1 MSSIPDIDKANPFEV
16 QRGLDYELVK
26 MGGAVTN
33 ETVKKALDK
42 AVKNVM
48 SNPTYYT
55 DLLEDATYE
64 LLGMKKPNRKKA
76 STATEM
82 EEVKAKDNKA
92 KNQMEKP
99 KVVKESVDLEE
110 KRKNPTDYVIM
121 DVPMFIRML
130 EFARE
135 DATSDMDL
143 HDVAEKL
150 IKLSAQGKPVTMKSY
165 DAVVASDEE
174 KVDEAAKPD
183 FLDLDGDG
191 DKTEPMKKA
200 AKDAKEKDKDMMQ
213 EGISKALSDAIDSLT
228 DDEKVRKAA
237 KAFAAYKLH
246 KKGPDPLKDLDDKTY
261 HKALDVYRDAKNIDE
276 DLDLGHQDDEPDM
289 LKGSLY
295 RIAKYA
301 AELYKML
308 DKYDQMSGEVDF
320 PDWWQEKIHLAKDYM
335 VKAKHYLDFEEKQP
349 ALDMMAEDVMKKA
362 TEKYI
367 QSGVKIG
374 TFDTDE
380 VILKKIYGDNLSNLK
395 RYNTTD
401 YTGDLGDM
409 KGLLFVFAP
418 SGDNFRVYSSTK
430 DWEDYKAKAKG
441 VPANELYPLER
452 EFINKAIDFVMFRSP
467 RITKQPTSLAE
478 NEIEL
483 TEENLDLIKKL
494 VKELISSEDLE
505 AAKRTGTVI
514 KIPRDDKQAQQQ
526 VRSKKINYSTY

>member
-1 MSSIPDIDKANPFEV
+1 MATKDTYLSSLMSSIPDIDKANPFEV

-99 KVVKESVDLEE
+99 KVVKESIEE

-200 AKDAKEKDKDMMQ
+200 AKDAKK
-213 EGISKALSDAIDSLT
+213 
-228 DDEKVRKAA
+228 
-237 KAFAAYKLH
+237 
-246 KKGPDPLKDLDDKTY
+246 
-261 HKALDVYRDAKNIDE
+261 E
-276 DLDLGHQDDEPDM
+276 DIDLGHQDDEPDM

-308 DKYDQMSGEVDF
+308 DKYDKMEDEVDF

-374 TFDTDE
+374 TFDTE
-380 VILKKIYGDNLSNLK
+380 EIILNKIYGDNLSNLK
-395 RYNTTD
+395 RYNVGM

-409 KGLLFVFAP
+409 KNLLFIFAP
-418 SGDNFRVYSSTK
+418 SKNNFRVYSSPQ
-430 DWEDYKAKAKG
+430 DFEDYKAKAKD
-441 VPANELYPLER
+441 VPANELYPLQT
-452 EFINKAIDFVMFRSP
+452 EFNNKAIDFVMFRSP
-467 RITKQPTSLAE
+467 RIIKQPTSLAE

-483 TEENLDLIKKL
+483 TQENIDLIKKI
-494 VKELISSEDLE
+494 VKEIMLKKGNSTMVATNPNTINLAKKQGYQTIPGTED
-505 AAKRTGTVI
+505 AK
-514 KIPRDDKQAQQQ
+514 
-526 VRSKKINYSTY
+526 

>member
-1 MSSIPDIDKANPFEV
+1 MATKDTYLSSLMSSIPDIDKANPFEV

-48 SNPTYYT
+48 SNPNYYT

-64 LLGMKKPNRKKA
+64 LLGIKKPNRKKA

-121 DVPMFIRML
+121 DVPLFIRML

-200 AKDAKEKDKDMMQ
+200 AKDAK
-213 EGISKALSDAIDSLT
+213 ALKEDDWKQA
-228 DDEKVRKAA
+228 DDESDMAHSQLKSMMSNVSKLMSKIDDGEQLDAWVQA
-237 KAFAAYKLH
+237 KLTKSQDYLQS
-246 KKGPDPLKDLDDKTY
+246 
-261 HKALDVYRDAKNIDE
+261 VY
-276 DLDLGHQDDEPDM
+276 
-289 LKGSLY
+289 
-295 RIAKYA
+295 
-301 AELYKML
+301 
-308 DKYDQMSGEVDF
+308 
-320 PDWWQEKIHLAKDYM
+320 DY
-335 VKAKHYLDFEEKQP
+335 LCGEEKQS
-349 ALDMMAEDVMKKA
+349 
-362 TEKYI
+362 T
-367 QSGVKIG
+367 
-374 TFDTDE
+374 
-380 VILKKIYGDNLSNLK
+380 
-395 RYNTTD
+395 
-401 YTGDLGDM
+401 LG
-409 KGLLFVFAP
+409 
-418 SGDNFRVYSSTK
+418 
-430 DWEDYKAKAKG
+430 
-441 VPANELYPLER
+441 
-452 EFINKAIDFVMFRSP
+452 I
-467 RITKQPTSLAE
+467 SLAE
-478 NEIEL
+478 AFDASKFGLPKKITTNMWDKEKIKVDIENGKITQPKWFDEDHEIIDINTKMDMISFDKVYQSNNKRGLPFLNKYLKTPLKLKTPEEAKGKLSVKDIEL
-483 TEENLDLIKKL
+483 TKENIDLIKKI
-494 VKELISSEDLE
+494 VKEVMLKKGNSTMVATNPNTINLAKKQGYQTIPGTED
-505 AAKRTGTVI
+505 AK
-514 KIPRDDKQAQQQ
+514 
-526 VRSKKINYSTY
+526 

>member
-1 MSSIPDIDKANPFEV
+1 MATKDTYLSSLMSSIPDIDKANPFEV

-26 MGGAVTN
+26 MGGVVTN

-48 SNPTYYT
+48 SNPNYYT

-64 LLGMKKPNRKKA
+64 LLGIKKPNRKKA

-99 KVVKESVDLEE
+99 KVVKESIEE

-150 IKLSAQGKPVTMKSY
+150 IKLSAQGKPVTMISYDAVVVSDKEKVDEAVKEVVLSNEILDFLEERGILKGSDAQKVHKDLTAFLKEKGILQMEDY

-200 AKDAKEKDKDMMQ
+200 AKDAKK
-213 EGISKALSDAIDSLT
+213 
-228 DDEKVRKAA
+228 
-237 KAFAAYKLH
+237 
-246 KKGPDPLKDLDDKTY
+246 
-261 HKALDVYRDAKNIDE
+261 E
-276 DLDLGHQDDEPDM
+276 DIDLGHQDDEPDM

-349 ALDMMAEDVMKKA
+349 ALDASINEA
-362 TEKYI
+362 
-367 QSGVKIG
+367 
-374 TFDTDE
+374 FDASKFG
-380 VILKKIYGDNLSNLK
+380 LPKKITTNMWDKDKVKADIENGKITQPKWFDEDHEIIDINTKMDMISFDKVYQSNNKRGLPFLNKYLK
-395 RYNTTD
+395 TPLKLKT
-401 YTGDLGDM
+401 
-409 KGLLFVFAP
+409 P
-418 SGDNFRVYSSTK
+418 
-430 DWEDYKAKAKG
+430 EEAKG
-441 VPANELYPLER
+441 KLSV
-452 EFINKAIDFVMFRSP
+452 KD
-467 RITKQPTSLAE
+467 
-478 NEIEL
+478 IEL
-483 TEENLDLIKKL
+483 TEKNMGLIKNL
-494 VKELISSEDLE
+494 VKEYIKYTIGNGDTKYRRSTDPGLESELR
-505 AAKRTGTVI
+505 AAGV
-514 KIPRDDKQAQQQ
+514 PF
-526 VRSKKINYSTY
+526 KKS

>member
-1 MSSIPDIDKANPFEV
+1 MATKDTYLSSLMSSIPDIDKANPFEV

-48 SNPTYYT
+48 SNPNYYT

-64 LLGMKKPNRKKA
+64 LLGIKKPNRKKA

-191 DKTEPMKKA
+191 DKKEPMKKA
-200 AKDAKEKDKDMMQ
+200 AKDAKK
-213 EGISKALSDAIDSLT
+213 
-228 DDEKVRKAA
+228 
-237 KAFAAYKLH
+237 
-246 KKGPDPLKDLDDKTY
+246 
-261 HKALDVYRDAKNIDE
+261 E
-276 DLDLGHQDDEPDM
+276 DIDLGHQDDEPDM

-308 DKYDQMSGEVDF
+308 DKYDKMDDEVDF

-483 TEENLDLIKKL
+483 TQENLDLIKKT
-494 VKELISSEDLE
+494 VKELMLRKITG
-505 AAKRTGTVI
+505 RTGDTVVQSI
-514 KIPRDDKQAQQQ
+514 SPEEENKL
-526 VRSKKINYSTY
+526 KKAGARVNPF